1 MRQAVAD
8 SNSDTSLAS
17 RVRARRWARLIE
29 RFPEWETMRV
39 LDLGG
44 TVEAWRVP
52 TSRPQHVTVIN
63 PEGAS
68 ASSPVGDNEPW
79 MTLVQADACELPPD
93 FAADGFDLVYSNS
106 VIEHLGGHARRVRFA
121 EVVRSLAPH
130 YWVQTPN
137 RYFPIEP
144 HFLFPGFQFLP
155 VRARGFLSG
164 HWRLG
169 WYSRPG
175 EDLTSRL
182 ESVLEI
188 ELLSATELAH
198 YFPDGTILRERY
210 LGATKSLIAVR

>member
-17 RVRARRWARLIE
+17 RIRARRWARLIE

-52 TSRPQHVTVIN
+52 TSRPKHVTVVN
-63 PEGAS
+63 PEGAT
-68 ASSPVGDNEPW
+68 ASGPVGSNEPW

-93 FAADGFDLVYSNS
+93 FATDQFDLVYSNS

-121 EVVRSLAPH
+121 DVVRSLAPH